1 MKITITN
8 AFQKVLDK
16 SNRKPNKIWVD
27 EGSEFDNRSIKSF
40 LFNNDIEEVYSTH
53 NQGKSTVAEN
63 SLEP

>member
-40 LFNNDIEEVYSTH
+40 LLNNDIEEVYSTH